1 MGIVDLD
8 EIDVKIIEMLQK
20 NSRLSSSMIAKKV
33 GVSTPTVI
41 RKIGRL
47 EANGVIERFAV
58 VVNHNKLGYKVL
70 ARIALNVVPSDLS
83 KVAEQLKKQ
92 ECLYEIWNM
101 SGAHNLIAGARFREI
116 EDLQKF
122 TVEKLNRLDGI
133 QSFEISIVID
143 IVKTTA
149 C

>member
-83 KVAEQLKKQ
+83 KSL
-92 ECLYEIWNM
+92 
-101 SGAHNLIAGARFREI
+101 
-116 EDLQKF
+116 
-122 TVEKLNRLDGI
+122 
-133 QSFEISIVID
+133 
-143 IVKTTA
+143 
-149 C
+149 